1 MFHLQ
6 DKDNSSNFI
15 DNVEF
20 GDIINLYTFD
30 KKLRGIFL
38 EYLERIEV
46 SFRTRILNTYSVLH
60 GFYWYLDS
68 SNFIDNR
75 DSSILDDEDVRS
87 YQGYVIKSIEK
98 DFEDPKEQFLRK
110 FKSTYIDSLPPENMA
125 FETLSFGKIVK
136 LYSCLKNTDQKNGI
150 ALDFRLPS
158 GKLLSN
164 WLQFLNDVRHVCA
177 HHSRLWNRRFTANKL
192 IF

>member
-1 MFHLQ
+1 LENVSYYRLSGYMFHLQ

-46 SFRTRILNTYSVLH
+46 SFRTRVLNTYSVLH
-60 GFYWYLDS
+60 GFYWYLDP

-75 DSSILDDEDVRS
+75 DLSILDDKDVRS
-87 YQGYVIKSIEK
+87 YQAYVIESLEK
-98 DFEDPKEQFLRK
+98 DFEDPKE
-110 FKSTYIDSLPPENMA
+110 
-125 FETLSFGKIVK
+125 
-136 LYSCLKNTDQKNGI
+136 
-150 ALDFRLPS
+150 
-158 GKLLSN
+158 
-164 WLQFLNDVRHVCA
+164 
-177 HHSRLWNRRFTANKL
+177 
-192 IF
+192 